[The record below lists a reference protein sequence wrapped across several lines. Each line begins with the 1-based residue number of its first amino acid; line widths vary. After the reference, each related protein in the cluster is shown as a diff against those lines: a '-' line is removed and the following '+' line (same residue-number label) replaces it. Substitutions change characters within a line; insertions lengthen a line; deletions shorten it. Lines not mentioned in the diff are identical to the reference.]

1 MRTFSDIE
9 NHWAEPTISE
19 LVKRQIIHFEPSLLF
34 YPEQKITTEQFV
46 SWLVNS
52 CHARI
57 SNQWTYALEKGL
69 AEDYD
74 FVNREKPI

>member
-1 MRTFSDIE
+1 MKTFSDIE
-9 NHWAEPTISE
+9 DHWVEPTISE

-52 CHARI
+52 CHVRMQIRGRMHLKKA
-57 SNQWTYALEKGL
+57 
-69 AEDYD
+69 
-74 FVNREKPI
+74 